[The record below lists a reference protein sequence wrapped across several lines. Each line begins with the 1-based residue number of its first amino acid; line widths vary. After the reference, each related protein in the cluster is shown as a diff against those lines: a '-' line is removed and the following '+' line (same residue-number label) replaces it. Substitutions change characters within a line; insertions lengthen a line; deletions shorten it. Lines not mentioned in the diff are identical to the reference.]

1 MRLWR
6 YCRPRGG
13 RCPPRSESRR
23 PPRTSSSRSAAPR
36 GSRHAQDCRS
46 PWPAVNARA
55 QPQRLRRTRY
65 VERGIAQPP
74 KEGDAPCGA
83 SMEDADH
90 GSIGRRALILRVEIE
105 SLGEQ
110 LASLLV
116 NDAQLEPLPED
127 DARAREIAEA
137 EAQLEEQRARLQAEA
152 ERLDRLATELA
163 EREAAAGGLTAA
175 QRIRIAHGSWQAH
188 ETQRALHDE
197 DVDAARE

>member
-1 MRLWR
+1 
-6 YCRPRGG
+6 
-13 RCPPRSESRR
+13 
-23 PPRTSSSRSAAPR
+23 
-36 GSRHAQDCRS
+36 
-46 PWPAVNARA
+46 
-55 QPQRLRRTRY
+55 
-65 VERGIAQPP
+65 
-74 KEGDAPCGA
+74 
-83 SMEDADH
+83 MEDADH
-90 GSIGRRALILRVEIE
+90 GSAGRRALILRVEIE

-127 DARAREIAEA
+127 DAHAKEVAEA

-188 ETQRALHDE
+188 ETQRALHEDDE
-197 DVDAARE
+197 IDAAREADVFIREERLEEKEAELAALEQRLRRKETELMIYVAQLQEQIGSRSAWDPVTAALGG